1 MTQES
6 CIVIFHRSALCDFVI
21 IVLFHLFGVDP
32 VCLPF
37 SCSCFQIAL
46 QDDRGNQ
53 DVRVF
58 VRVDGNEIL
67 IGTLSVGK
75 HTQCTIGLVFEKE
88 FELLHTSK
96 NSSISALGYKFIGHE
111 RKYPFILHSS
121 MLGKKLSNNI
131 LFLNCLL
138 CLIHILF

>member
-6 CIVIFHRSALCDFVI
+6 CIVIFHRSTLRGFVI
-21 IVLFHLFGVDP
+21 FCLLFRLFGVDP

-37 SCSCFQIAL
+37 SCLCFQIAL
-46 QDDRGNQ
+46 QDDKGNG

-58 VRVDGNEIL
+58 VKVDGNEIL

-75 HTQCTIGLVFEKE
+75 HPQCTIGLVFEKE

-96 NSSISALGYKFIGHE
+96 NVSITALGYKFIGHE
-111 RKYPFILHSS
+111 RKYPFILH
-121 MLGKKLSNNI
+121 
-131 LFLNCLL
+131 FRC
-138 CLIHILF
+138 